1 MFCLKPL
8 TPNKLK
14 LINKE
19 DIKQTTNGCIFAAA
33 GLASLS
39 LTATN
44 SALVLIPGVMNG
56 IAVFFFLCSI
66 YAFALVAKGQTTNC
80 DLFYFKAHHA
90 KLMRIASL
98 STAALVVILGTMET
112 LSCSELLAART
123 IVEHLPWST
132 LTSPYS
138 SARVLVAKHLRMAA
152 SLSLGHR
159 DKLNHLAAY
168 AASIGQHDLAE
179 EITGEAQAKL
189 PQRYAAAWTGLH
201 KALFIQA
208 HTYDYDTS
216 YIPFYTDSDPMVTE
230 WYSPLA
236 QDQVEVFTSKVSPTS
251 ESDNSDSNYQQALWN
266 ATNDIRIDGR
276 PENYVRRAKIYDA
289 MGLTQQ
295 AKQDLIM
302 AESIDND
309 FDRFL
314 LTAR

>member
-8 TPNKLK
+8 TQNKQPR
-14 LINKE
+14 LISEE

-33 GLASLS
+33 GLASLW
-39 LTATN
+39 LTAPN
-44 SALVLIPGVMNG
+44 STLMLIPGVMNG
-56 IAVFFFLCSI
+56 VAVFFFLCSI
-66 YAFALVAKGQTTNC
+66 YAFALVANETTNC

-90 KLMRIASL
+90 KMMRIAAL
-98 STAALVVILGTMET
+98 STAALVVILGTLDA
-112 LSCSELLAART
+112 LSCSELLAARR
-123 IVEHLPWST
+123 IVEHLPWSI

-138 SARVLVAKHLRMAA
+138 SARMLVAKHLRMAA

-168 AASIGQHDLAE
+168 AASIGQLDLAE
-179 EITGEAQAKL
+179 EITAEAQAKL
-189 PQRYAAAWTGLH
+189 PQRYAAAWTGMQ

-236 QDQVEVFTSKVSPTS
+236 QDQVEVFTSNVAPTS
-251 ESDNSDSNYQQALWN
+251 ESNNSDSNYQQALWN
-266 ATNDIRIDGR
+266 ATNEIRIDGR

-302 AESIDND
+302 AESIDNEG
-309 FDRFL
+309 DRCL

>member
-1 MFCLKPL
+1 
-8 TPNKLK
+8 
-14 LINKE
+14 
-19 DIKQTTNGCIFAAA
+19 
-33 GLASLS
+33 
-39 LTATN
+39 
-44 SALVLIPGVMNG
+44 MNG
-56 IAVFFFLCSI
+56 VAVFFFLCSI

-80 DLFYFKAHHA
+80 DLFYFKAHQA
-90 KLMRIASL
+90 KMMRTAAL
-98 STAALVVILGTMET
+98 STAALVVILGTMEA

-123 IVEHLPWST
+123 IVEHLPWSI

-138 SARVLVAKHLRMAA
+138 STRILVAKHLRMAA
-152 SLSLGHR
+152 SLSLGHK

-179 EITGEAQAKL
+179 EITGEAQAKW
-189 PQRYAAAWTGLH
+189 PQRYAAALTGLQ

-208 HTYDYDTS
+208 DTYDYDTS
-216 YIPFYTDSDPMVTE
+216 YIPFYTDSNPMVTQ
-230 WYSPLA
+230 WYPALA
-236 QDQVEVFTSKVSPTS
+236 QDQLEVIRSNASPTS

-309 FDRFL
+309 FDVFF
-314 LTAR
+314 